1 MPTTPLPA
9 PAVLAKLVSNV
20 TSTMLGISFAA
31 AAPSPSSTA
40 NLKWTTARLPIPG
53 ERPVTVGLSSDSES
67 CLALSAA
74 LFSCTRDKVSREMV
88 EDALRELT
96 NMTAGLVK
104 DALFLDQD
112 LGLPKIS
119 ADASPPGEHSPPG
132 GQSVM
137 VKANQLGLFL
147 WVCEGILE
155 QH

>member
-1 MPTTPLPA
+1 
-9 PAVLAKLVSNV
+9 
-20 TSTMLGISFAA
+20 
-31 AAPSPSSTA
+31 
-40 NLKWTTARLPIPG
+40 
-53 ERPVTVGLSSDSES
+53 
-67 CLALSAA
+67 
-74 LFSCTRDKVSREMV
+74 MV

-104 DALFLDQD
+104 DSLFLDQD

-119 ADASPPGEHSPPG
+119 SDASPPGAHSPPG